1 MAGGQPGGL
10 WLVGVPGP
18 SELGPPTWSA
28 LGGGQDIPI
37 RPREGRRYMQRSVLP
52 LVGDGT
58 ASLVESLALPRG
70 LSARVRHQ
78 AAGSSPLNV
87 TRACLDRTGD
97 LSLLRRKE
105 NALPSNLR
113 ATDAAWVAV
122 SSLTR
127 ILSGHRLC
135 RSFSGTKVL

>member
-1 MAGGQPGGL
+1 ML
-10 WLVGVPGP
+10 
-18 SELGPPTWSA
+18 
-28 LGGGQDIPI
+28 
-37 RPREGRRYMQRSVLP
+37 RSVVP

-58 ASLVESLALPRG
+58 VSLVECLALPRW
-70 LSARVRHQ
+70 LSGTVRHQ
-78 AAGSSPLNV
+78 AAGSSPSNV
-87 TRACLDRTGD
+87 TRASLDRNGD

-105 NALPSNLR
+105 NALPSNLC

-127 ILSGHRLC
+127 ILSAHRLC